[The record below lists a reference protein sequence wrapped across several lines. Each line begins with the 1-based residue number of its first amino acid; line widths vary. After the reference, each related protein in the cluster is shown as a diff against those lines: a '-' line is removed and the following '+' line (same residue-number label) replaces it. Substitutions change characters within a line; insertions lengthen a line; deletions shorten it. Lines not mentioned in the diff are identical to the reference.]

1 MLAQAKRIAS
11 FFVQHEDAIFFEGQ
25 VREIPKWQQWS
36 QARFVSGEWPPLI
49 LNSTSAAAKAT
60 AEVYQNVSAKT
71 SVALAS
77 ERCICRHAL
86 HLPQHAIQP
95 PRPTLKPRRWS
106 PRRAGTGRRRTIT
119 SSHSWRS
126 TTAAWPAACSP
137 TQSAP
142 SVLTVI
148 RPTSPGSD
156 DRS

>member
-60 AEVYQNVSAKT
+60 AEVYQNVST
-71 SVALAS
+71 RHL
-77 ERCICRHAL
+77 RCTCLREM
-86 HLPQHAIQP
+86 HLPACIAFASACD
-95 PRPTLKPRRWS
+95 PTPETNTEAS
-106 PRRAGTGRRRTIT
+106 PLVERRAGTGRRRTIT

-137 TQSAP
+137 TPSAP
-142 SVLTVI
+142 SVLTVT